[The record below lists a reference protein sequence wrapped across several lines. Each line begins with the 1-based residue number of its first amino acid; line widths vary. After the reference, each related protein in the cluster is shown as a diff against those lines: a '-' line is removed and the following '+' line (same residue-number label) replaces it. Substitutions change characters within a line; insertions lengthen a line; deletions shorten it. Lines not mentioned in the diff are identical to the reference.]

1 MTPPIEGS
9 AGHTFLPE
17 AASAVADQIRQ
28 AGGVEVFFIGR
39 RGPDGLVR
47 DVESRAYGSPTEVP
61 VAPHDVRPGDVI
73 IHNHP
78 SGGLTPSSADIN
90 VASTFFQMGV
100 GFYIVTNDCT
110 QVRVVTR
117 PHDEKKKTPIDP
129 VDVERLLGPGSPI
142 AQALGAFE
150 DRPQQ
155 RRMARSVVDAF
166 NGEGIAVVEAG
177 TGTGKSLAY
186 LVPALLYAME
196 NREKVVVSTRTIN
209 LQEQILNK
217 DLPLVKSALARDFTA
232 ELVKG
237 RSNYV
242 CKRKAAF
249 ARDELSQPQ
258 QLLIPDETTRELRD
272 LLEWVAT
279 SPTGDRGELPVSPGH
294 EAWERV
300 MSEADNCLRV
310 RCPFYNECFFYTA
323 RRRAARADILVV
335 NHSLLMS
342 DLAVRRETKN
352 WDNAAVLPP
361 YQHVILD
368 EAHHLEEVATEH
380 LGSTVARGGIRRLLG
395 RLYRTDSRG
404 QHGVIAALRRTVEH
418 LVAKHVLPTTTD
430 LVQRVSFDLP
440 DSIET
445 ARDAAEAHLDEF
457 AWGFLQVAGL
467 DPPRRGIEH
476 KVRLLPAHATHPDWH
491 PRCEDSLRALATT
504 LAETLSIHRAALEE
518 VGNLGEECL
527 DELLNVAM
535 EWRALVDRLDRTRLL
550 IGAFLRHHPSVCRWV
565 EIMPDKRDRL
575 GLRLCQAPISV
586 ADALRETLHTHL
598 RTEVL
603 TSATLAIDGSFD
615 FLFERA
621 GIMPPDMA
629 QEDEPIPI
637 LPTDRGGM
645 EDVPHASFDEFEEE
659 QRDEAALNPLV
670 RDAPRARPLESLVL
684 DTPFDFASQAF
695 FGVAT
700 DLGDPRGG
708 GFDDKLE
715 DFILRAVS
723 ISQGRALVLFT
734 SAGQMRRLHERCAP
748 VARRMGFAC
757 HVQGQEARDILLRRF
772 REDETSILFA
782 TASFWEGV
790 DVRGRALEL
799 LILARLPFAVPSEP
813 IQEAQYESLQAQGRD
828 PFTML
833 SIPRAVIRFKQGFGR
848 LIRSRTDR
856 GAVLVAD
863 ERLVRMNYGK
873 RFLRSLPP
881 VAVHDGPGTEVLE
894 KMRGFFEGF

>member
-1 MTPPIEGS
+1 MTPPIEGPAS
-9 AGHTFLPE
+9 HTFLPE
-17 AASAVADQIRQ
+17 AARDIATDIRE

-47 DVESRAYGSPTEVP
+47 DVESRAYGSAREVP
-61 VAPHDVRPGDVI
+61 VSKREVRPGDVI

-78 SGGLTPSSADIN
+78 SGGLLPSDADIN
-90 VASTFFQMGV
+90 VASEFFQLGV
-100 GFYIVTNDCT
+100 GFYIVNNDCSR
-110 QVRVVTR
+110 VRVVTR
-117 PHDEKKKTPIDP
+117 PHDERKKTPLDP
-129 VDVERLLGPGSPI
+129 AQVERLLGPGSPI
-142 AQALGAFE
+142 ADGLGAYE

-155 RRMARSVVDAF
+155 RRMALSVVDAF
-166 NGEGIAVVEAG
+166 NGEGIAVIEAG

-186 LVPALLYAME
+186 LVPSILYALE

-217 DLPLVKSALARDFTA
+217 DLPLVRNALGRDFSA

-258 QLLIPDETTRELRD
+258 QLLIPDESTRELRD
-272 LLEWVAT
+272 LLAWADKSE
-279 SPTGDRGELPVSPGH
+279 TGDRGELPVSPNYD
-294 EAWERV
+294 AWERI

-310 RCPFYNECFFYTA
+310 RCPHYNECFFYSA
-323 RRRAARADILVV
+323 RRRAARAEVLVV

-342 DLAVRRETKN
+342 DLAVRRESRN
-352 WDNAAVLPP
+352 WDSAAVLPP

-380 LGSTVARGGIRRLLG
+380 LGSTIVRAGLRRQLARLH
-395 RLYRTDSRG
+395 RTDTKG
-404 QHGVIAALRRTVEH
+404 HHGVLAALRRAVEN
-418 LVAKHVLPTTTD
+418 LVAKNLISPTD
-430 LVQRVSFDLP
+430 GLIQRVTFDLP
-440 DSIET
+440 DSVDT
-445 ARDAAEAHLDEF
+445 ARDAVELHLEEF

-476 KVRLLPAHATHPDWH
+476 KLRILPPHVSHPEWL
-491 PRCEDSLRALATT
+491 PRCEESLRALTRT
-504 LAETLSIHRAALEE
+504 LAESLSVHREVLEA
-518 VGNLGEECL
+518 VGNLHE
-527 DELLNVAM
+527 DAVSELLNVAM
-535 EWRALVDRLDRTRLL
+535 EWRAMVDRLDRARLM
-550 IGAFLRHHPSVCRWV
+550 IAAFLRPHPAVCRWV
-565 EIMPDKRDRL
+565 EIGLDRREKL
-575 GLRLCQAPISV
+575 SIRLCQAPISV
-586 ADALRETLHTHL
+586 ADALRETLHTHT

-615 FLFERA
+615 FLFERCGVRTPSLA
-621 GIMPPDMA
+621 N
-629 QEDEPIPI
+629 ESEP
-637 LPTDRGGM
+637 LPVLPADRGGT
-645 EDVPHASFDEFEEE
+645 EDVPHESFDDFDDEVELPEEPE
-659 QRDEAALNPLV
+659 
-670 RDAPRARPLESLVL
+670 APRARPLESLIL
-684 DTPFDFASQAF
+684 DTPFDFAKQAF

-700 DLGDPRGG
+700 DLGDPRQA
-708 GFDDKLE
+708 GFDNKLE

-723 ISQGRALVLFT
+723 ISEGRALVLFT
-734 SAGQMRRLHERCAP
+734 SAVQMRRLHERCAP

-856 GAVLVAD
+856 GAILVAD

-881 VAVHDGPGTEVLE
+881 VEVHDGPAGEVLE
-894 KMRGFFEGF
+894 KMRGFFEG